1 MEIKRVDTRAMDHIA
16 IQEALEGNVVDFMEQ
31 VSEAE
36 YCGKE

>member
-16 IQEALEGNVVDFMEQ
+16 IQEALEGKVVDWLEQ

-36 YCGKE
+36 YGGKQ